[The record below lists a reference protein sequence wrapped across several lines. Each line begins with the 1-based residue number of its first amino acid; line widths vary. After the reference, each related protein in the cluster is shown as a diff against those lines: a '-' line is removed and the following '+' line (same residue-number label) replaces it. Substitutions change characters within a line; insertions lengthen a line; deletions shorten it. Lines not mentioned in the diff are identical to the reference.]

1 MYQLIPLHSCDYL
14 KKISI
19 QINVAT
25 EEGNIRNEMDTEQ
38 TMKLEWLYK
47 VGSEW
52 ELNSW
57 PDSSLRACKRNS
69 VVMGSNPTQANFL

>member
-1 MYQLIPLHSCDYL
+1 MYQLTPLHSCDYL

-38 TMKLEWLYK
+38 TMKLEWLYN
-47 VGSEW
+47 VGSEC

-57 PDSSLRACKRNS
+57 PDSSLRASKRNS
-69 VVMGSNPTQANFL
+69 VVLGSNPT